1 MTLPYVYTYVR
12 TCLFRG
18 KTSAA
23 TQLLARNGAGGVLH
37 VNDPINNSDPGSQT
51 VLDILKS
58 KHPNAQPVSPD
69 TILRDGLE
77 APQVHSV
84 IFDRIDASS
93 IRSAALKTK
102 GAAGPSGLNAHC
114 WRRLCTSFKSAS
126 HELCHSLALLAR
138 RLCTTFV
145 DPKGL
150 SALMACRLIALDK
163 CPGIRPIGIC
173 ETPRRIIS
181 KAILYNTQTDLQDA
195 AGPLQL
201 CAGQIAGIEAAV
213 HAMKTALEDDDT
225 EAVLLVDASNAF
237 NSLNRRVAL
246 HNIRY
251 LCPSLATILI
261 NIYRDPTELFVDGH
275 VLSSEEGTTQGDPL
289 AMPMYALAT
298 IPLMKHLNNNANVVQ
313 AWYADDAAASGSLPS
328 LRKWWENLT
337 STGPAYGYHANA
349 LKTWLITKDPHIAKA
364 QELFGDT
371 QVNITTQGR
380 PHLGAALGSQEFVET
395 YVSDKVQELNNQ
407 LLLLADIARTEPQ
420 AAYAAFIHSFAHKF
434 SYLCRTIPNI
444 GSQLQLLEDS
454 IRLRLIPALTG
465 RAPPSDIDRELLALP
480 VRLGGL
486 GLVNPTRQSQ
496 QEYQASIEI
505 SAPLKNLILEQKSD
519 YCFECL
525 EEQLKARR
533 DTHKRNRDQAKSSAT
548 LLRASAPKSLQRA
561 MDLAQEKG
569 ASSWLTALPLEE
581 FGLTLHKG
589 AFRDAISLRYGWQPL
604 HTPSTCPCG
613 TNFTV
618 EHALSCPKG
627 GFPTLRHNEVR
638 DLTANLMTEVCNDVC
653 IEPTLQP
660 VTGEALSGASA
671 LTADGARL
679 DVAASGFW
687 GGRHERAFFDV
698 RVFNPYAPSNRQPL
712 PTCYR

>member
-1 MTLPYVYTYVR
+1 MDRGRRKAPPCCRCNGGGKCSNCVCVKAKRQCTNCLPSKR
-12 TCLFRG
+12 GSCLNPSQL
-18 KTSAA
+18 SASRFLDPSTDLPSPHSSSA
-23 TQLLARNGAGGVLH
+23 PPRPSLHDTPVPPAVMPALGPHLRCRHLARTALPRPPSRLQIMPTIFPLRCQWPIHHSYGATGMQR
-37 VNDPINNSDPGSQT
+37 PSC
-51 VLDILKS
+51 IL
-58 KHPNAQPVSPD
+58 
-69 TILRDGLE
+69 
-77 APQVHSV
+77 
-84 IFDRIDASS
+84 
-93 IRSAALKTK
+93 
-102 GAAGPSGLNAHC
+102 
-114 WRRLCTSFKSAS
+114 
-126 HELCHSLALLAR
+126 SLLLTQK
-138 RLCTTFV
+138 LFT
-145 DPKGL
+145 G
-150 SALMACRLIALDK
+150 
-163 CPGIRPIGIC
+163 
-173 ETPRRIIS
+173 RIIS
-181 KAILYNTQTDLQDA
+181 SQFPMEMQGKN
-195 AGPLQL
+195 
-201 CAGQIAGIEAAV
+201 
-213 HAMKTALEDDDT
+213 
-225 EAVLLVDASNAF
+225 
-237 NSLNRRVAL
+237 
-246 HNIRY
+246 
-251 LCPSLATILI
+251 
-261 NIYRDPTELFVDGH
+261 
-275 VLSSEEGTTQGDPL
+275 LS
-289 AMPMYALAT
+289 
-298 IPLMKHLNNNANVVQ
+298 
-313 AWYADDAAASGSLPS
+313 
-328 LRKWWENLT
+328 
-337 STGPAYGYHANA
+337 
-349 LKTWLITKDPHIAKA
+349 
-364 QELFGDT
+364 
-371 QVNITTQGR
+371 
-380 PHLGAALGSQEFVET
+380 LGAALGSQEFVET

-581 FGLTLHKG
+581 FGLALHKG

-712 PTCYR
+712 PTCYRRHENIKKRAYEQRVREIEHGSFTPLVMSLTGGLGRAANVCYKRLASLIATKQEQPYSSTIAWIRCRLSFSLLRSSIQCIRGARSAIGRAARQQIPPTDLVSAEAGISHYL